1 MKDAARVFAQE
12 TFEGHKWAMVLHTDT
27 KSPHVHLAVRAERWD
42 GKRLNPRKADLQRWR
57 ERFASRLHDRGVSA
71 LATPARVRGVKRGWQ
86 AIWRTKAGE
95 RVRRP
100 KAAMRGGPG
109 YERGQADAVR
119 AWREIQEALRRSSFA
134 GDRRLA
140 EDVERYVR
148 QAFGDMT
155 PGRSIDR
162 S

>member
-1 MKDAARVFAQE
+1 M
-12 TFEGHKWAMVLHTDT
+12 
-27 KSPHVHLAVRAERWD
+27 
-42 GKRLNPRKADLQRWR
+42 
-57 ERFASRLHDRGVSA
+57 
-71 LATPARVRGVKRGWQ
+71 ATL
-86 AIWRTKAGE
+86 T
-95 RVRRP
+95 
-100 KAAMRGGPG
+100 
-109 YERGQADAVR
+109 AVR